1 MIRIA
6 TKPRTLSIQ
15 LGCLLLLAAGTPSLA
30 QTYTQVQTFPFNFS
44 NSGSAGPLTIV
55 SVGDFTAT
63 AQPHDTGI
71 GPLVSFQIDWDITFS
86 GTGIATDDGASIG
99 SGSVGGAYEL
109 NGISY
114 NGNGGSNGDGGALS
128 EPLSFTFNVSDSST
142 YLASNAGITY
152 NPGLLAAVTGATT
165 FPLEWTSQ
173 YALGASSA
181 TSLTGSAIGSV
192 RLTYTYLP
200 EASTNVAM
208 GLAFAAV
215 GGVVWRRRK
224 AVTSEVAQAATK

>member
-1 MIRIA
+1 MTTTHYKSRG
-6 TKPRTLSIQ
+6 LSLH
-15 LGCLLLLAAGTPSLA
+15 LGCLLSLAAAAPALA
-30 QTYTQVQTFPFNFS
+30 QSYTQVQTFPFNFS

-71 GPLVSFQIDWDITFS
+71 GPLVSFQIEWDITFTGS
-86 GTGIATDDGASIG
+86 GIATVNGGSIT
-99 SGSVGGAYEL
+99 SGSVGGGYKL

-114 NGNGGSNGDGGALS
+114 NGSGGSSGDGGALG
-128 EPLSFTFNVSDSST
+128 EPLSFTFDVSSSST

-152 NPGLLAAVTGATT
+152 NAGLLAAVTGATP
-165 FPLEWTSQ
+165 FPLEWSAAYTM
-173 YALGASSA
+173 GESSA

-192 RLTYTYLP
+192 RLTYTFLP
-200 EASTNVAM
+200 EAQTNVAM

-215 GGVVWRRRK
+215 GGLVWHRRQ
-224 AVTSEVAQAATK
+224 SAAKS